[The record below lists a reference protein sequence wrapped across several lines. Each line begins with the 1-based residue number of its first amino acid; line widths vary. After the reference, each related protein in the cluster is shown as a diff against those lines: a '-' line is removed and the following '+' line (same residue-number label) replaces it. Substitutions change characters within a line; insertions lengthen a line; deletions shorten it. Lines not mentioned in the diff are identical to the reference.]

1 MLTTPPVCVFGSNN
15 QYYTGSLTQFMS
27 YRRRNNNMDYTDLDD
42 EDASDNDPLL
52 GEEAEV
58 KVKLPTKR

>member
-1 MLTTPPVCVFGSNN
+1 
-15 QYYTGSLTQFMS
+15 
-27 YRRRNNNMDYTDLDD
+27 MDYTDLDD